1 MAADQVSSERD
12 CANAM
17 SVTGE
22 ALKKFVTGPA
32 SYKQSQVENF
42 LNNNS
47 IVNEPIK
54 LTIDRFIK
62 SRADQ

>member
-1 MAADQVSSERD
+1 
-12 CANAM
+12 M
-17 SVTGE
+17 SLTGE
-22 ALKKFVTGPA
+22 ALKEFITGPA